1 MYISVSDAAEKFNIS
16 KRRVQL
22 LCEQGRIEG
31 ANMVSGVWLIPSEA
45 QKPTDARKKKLTPI
59 NQMSLFDVF
68 ENMNTEKLSLDQVC
82 EILSISSATA
92 KNWIRL
98 GKLSVG
104 KDGKSFE
111 KAYIENLALEIKSG
125 KDKRLKS
132 RRNKKSVSGNVLYQ
146 DYVENEGNRDVVKN
160 ILETCSSIS
169 EEELRV
175 IIAFFSVQLY
185 CQSRG
190 IAAANNNF
198 PKLKTASNNCVF
210 NALIV
215 DLIGDIDLDHFDYT
229 NIQFI
234 AKLKISFIPQ
244 EDTLGFIYISLR
256 DLSLRKQTGAYY
268 TPART
273 VTKLID
279 YLFADGINFENRTF
293 CDPCCGTGNFLICLL
308 NKGVNVANLYG
319 QDIDELSV
327 LITRINIFLLNGNL
341 SKEHLESHFICGNTL
356 ENTFVQSFSVVL
368 GNPPWGYN
376 FSKEEISFLLKHY
389 KTGKSKGI
397 ESYDL
402 FIERSINLLEKNGC
416 MAYVLPEAILS
427 VASHLQAR
435 ELILE
440 NTSFKFVSYLGNAF
454 AGVQCPAIIL
464 GVQKDRKGNTEQCKV
479 QFDNMEF
486 RIGKNRNFD
495 ASLFSFNMNDDQYD
509 CLKAIENISNAKY
522 LANNANFALGIV
534 TGNNKEYIKN
544 NKENGYEVVLKGSDI
559 LRYAIKDSNNY
570 IRFEPE
576 LFQQVAPTE
585 LYRAKE
591 KLLYRFICE
600 VPVFTYDNKQT
611 LSLNSCNILIPQ
623 IEGMSIKYVLAVL
636 NSSVASY
643 FLSKKFNS
651 VKLLKSHI
659 ESLPIP
665 MAGKKF
671 QKEIEKKVDQIMDES
686 ESDTTFL
693 YNELDNDIFSVYCLS
708 LEQRDTIKKALCDK
722 TTFLK

>member
-16 KRRVQL
+16 KRRVQF

-45 QKPTDARKKKLTPI
+45 KKPADARKKKSDSI
-59 NQMSLFDVF
+59 NQISLIDVF
-68 ENMNTEKLSLDQVC
+68 EDMNTEKLSLSQVC
-82 EILSISSATA
+82 EILSISRATA
-92 KNWIRL
+92 KNWVRL
-98 GKLSVG
+98 GKLAVC

-111 KAYIENLALEIKSG
+111 KAYIENLAFEIKNG
-125 KDKRLKS
+125 KDKRLKR
-132 RRNKKSVSGNVLYQ
+132 RRNKKSICGNVLYK
-146 DYVENEGNRDVVKN
+146 DYVENESNRNVVKN
-160 ILETCSSIS
+160 IMETCSNIS

-175 IIAFFSVQLY
+175 IIAFFSFQLY
-185 CQSRG
+185 CQSKE
-190 IAAANNNF
+190 IEATNNNF
-198 PKLKTASNNCVF
+198 SKLKTASDNCVF
-210 NALIV
+210 NALLS
-215 DLIGDIDLDHFDYT
+215 DLIGDIDLDCFDYT

-234 AKLKISFIPQ
+234 SKLKISFVPQ

-268 TPART
+268 TPAQT

-279 YLFADGINFENRTF
+279 CLFAEEDNIENRTF
-293 CDPCCGTGNFLICLL
+293 CDPCCGTGNFLIVLL
-308 NKGVNVANLYG
+308 NKGVDATNLYG
-319 QDIDELSV
+319 QDIDKLSV
-327 LITRINIFLLNGNL
+327 LITRINMFLLNENL
-341 SKEHLESHFICGNTL
+341 SKEDLESHFICGNTL
-356 ENTFVQSFSVVL
+356 EKTFVQSFSVVL

-376 FSKEEISFLLKHY
+376 FSKEETSFLLKHY
-389 KTGKSKGI
+389 KTGKSKGM

-435 ELILE
+435 ELILK

-464 GVQKDRKGNTEQCKV
+464 GVQKDGKGNTEQCKV

-486 RIGKNRNFD
+486 RICKNRNFD
-495 ASLFSFNMNDDQYD
+495 ASLFSFNMNDDQYN
-509 CLKAIENISNAKY
+509 CLKAIENVSNAKY
-522 LANNANFALGIV
+522 LANNAKFALGIV
-534 TGNNKEYIKN
+534 TGNNKKYIKN

-559 LRYAIKDSNNY
+559 LRYAIKNSNNY

-611 LSLNSCNILIPQ
+611 LSLNSCNILIPK

-643 FLSKKFNS
+643 FLIKKFNS

-665 MAGKKF
+665 MVDQKL
-671 QKEIEKKVDQIMDES
+671 QKEIEKKVDRIMDES
-686 ESDTTFL
+686 ESDTAFL
-693 YNELDNDIFSVYCLS
+693 YNELDNDIFSIYSLS
-708 LEQRDTIKKALCDK
+708 SEQRDTIKKALFAK
-722 TTFLK
+722 ANFLK

>member
-22 LCEQGRIEG
+22 LCEQGRIKG

-45 QKPTDARKKKLTPI
+45 QKPTDARKKLVSV
-59 NQMSLFDVF
+59 NQASLFDI
-68 ENMNTEKLSLDQVC
+68 ENMNTEQLSLEQVC

-98 GKLSVG
+98 GKLAVCE
-104 KDGKSFE
+104 DGKSFE
-111 KAYIENLALEIKSG
+111 KAYIENLAFEIKSG

-132 RRNKKSVSGNVLYQ
+132 RRNKKSVSGNILYQ
-146 DYVENEGNRDVVKN
+146 DYVENKSNKDVVKS
-160 ILETCSSIS
+160 ILEACSSIS
-169 EEELRV
+169 EEALRIV
-175 IIAFFSVQLY
+175 IAFFSLQLY
-185 CQSRG
+185 YQSRG
-190 IAAANNNF
+190 IKSTNVDF
-198 PKLKTASNNCVF
+198 SKLKIASNDCVF
-210 NALIV
+210 NALIS
-215 DLIGDIDLDHFDYT
+215 DLIGNIDLDHFDYT
-229 NIQFI
+229 KIQFLP
-234 AKLKISFIPQ
+234 KLKISFIPQ

-256 DLSLRKQTGAYY
+256 DLSLRKQMGAYY
-268 TPART
+268 TPAQT

-279 YLFADGINFENRTF
+279 SLFADEVNLENGTF
-293 CDPCCGTGNFLICLL
+293 CDPCCGTGNFLIGLL
-308 NKGVNVANLYG
+308 NKGVGVDNLYG
-319 QDIDELSV
+319 QDIDDLSI
-327 LITRINIFLLNGNL
+327 LITRINMFLLNENL

-356 ENTFVQSFSVVL
+356 ENTFDRSFSVIL

-376 FSKEEISFLLKHY
+376 FSKAETDFLLKHY
-389 KTGKSKGI
+389 KTSKSKGM

-440 NTSFKFVSYLGNAF
+440 NTSFKFVSYLGNVF

-464 GVQKDRKGNTEQCKV
+464 GVRKDGQGNTEQCKV
-479 QFDNMEF
+479 LFDNMEF
-486 RIGKNRNFD
+486 CISKNRKFD
-495 ASLFSFNMNDDQYD
+495 ALLFPFNMNDAQYD
-509 CLKAIENISNAKY
+509 CLKAIEDVSNAKY
-522 LANNANFALGIV
+522 LANNAKFALGIV
-534 TGNNKEYIKN
+534 TGNNKEYIKHS
-544 NKENGYEVVLKGSDI
+544 KESGYEVVLKGSDI
-559 LRYAIKDSNNY
+559 LRYAIKNSDNY

-576 LFQQVAPTE
+576 SFQQVAPTE

-600 VPVFTYDNKQT
+600 VPVFAYDNKQT

-623 IEGMSIKYVLAVL
+623 IEGMGIKYILAVL
-636 NSSVASY
+636 NSSVAGY

-665 MAGKKF
+665 MADKKI
-671 QKEIEKKVDQIMDES
+671 QKEIEKKVDQIVDAS
-686 ESDTTFL
+686 ESNITFL
-693 YNELDNDIFSVYCLS
+693 YDELDDDIFSIYSLS
-708 LEQRDTIKKALCDK
+708 LEQRNTIKKALCGK
-722 TTFLK
+722 TVFLK

>member
-22 LCEQGRIEG
+22 LCEQGRIKG

-45 QKPTDARKKKLTPI
+45 QKPTDARKKKI
-59 NQMSLFDVF
+59 VSVNQTSLFDIK
-68 ENMNTEKLSLDQVC
+68 NMNTEKLSLDQVC

-98 GKLSVG
+98 GKLKVC

-146 DYVENEGNRDVVKN
+146 DYVENKSNKDIVKS
-160 ILETCSSIS
+160 ILGACSSIS
-169 EEELRV
+169 EEELRI
-175 IIAFFSVQLY
+175 IIAFFSLQLY
-185 CQSRG
+185 YQSRG
-190 IAAANNNF
+190 IISTNIDF
-198 PKLKTASNNCVF
+198 SKLKIASNDCFF
-210 NALIV
+210 NALIS
-215 DLIGDIDLDHFDYT
+215 DLIGDINLNHFDYT
-229 NIQFI
+229 KIQFLS
-234 AKLKISFIPQ
+234 KLEISFVPQ

-268 TPART
+268 TPAQT

-279 YLFADGINFENRTF
+279 YLFADGINLENRTF
-293 CDPCCGTGNFLICLL
+293 CDPCCGTGNFLIGLL
-308 NKGVNVANLYG
+308 NKGVRVDNLYG
-319 QDIDELSV
+319 QDIDDLSV
-327 LITRINIFLLNGNL
+327 LITRINMFLLNENL

-356 ENTFVQSFSVVL
+356 ENTFDQSFSVVL

-376 FSKEEISFLLKHY
+376 FSKAETAFLLKHY
-389 KTGKSKGI
+389 KTSKSKGM

-440 NTSFKFVSYLGNAF
+440 NTSFKFVSYLGNVF

-464 GVQKDRKGNTEQCKV
+464 GVQKDGQGNTEQCKV
-479 QFDNMEF
+479 LFDNTEF
-486 RIGKNRNFD
+486 CIGKNRDFD
-495 ASLFSFNMNDDQYD
+495 ASLFPFNMNDDQYD
-509 CLKAIENISNAKY
+509 CLKAIEDVSKAKF
-522 LANNANFALGIV
+522 LANNAKFALGIV
-534 TGNNKEYIKN
+534 TGNNKEYIKHS
-544 NKENGYEVVLKGSDI
+544 KESGYEVVLKGSDI
-559 LRYAIKDSNNY
+559 LRYAIKNSDNY

-576 LFQQVAPTE
+576 SFQQVAPTE

-591 KLLYRFICE
+591 KLLYRFVCE
-600 VPVFTYDNKQT
+600 VPVFTYDNKQA

-636 NSSVASY
+636 NSSVAGY

-665 MAGKKF
+665 MADKKL
-671 QKEIEKKVDQIMDES
+671 QEEIEKKVDQIMDS
-686 ESDTTFL
+686 SKSDTTFL
-693 YNELDNDIFSVYCLS
+693 YDELDNDIFSVYSLS
-708 LEQRDTIKKALCDK
+708 LDQRNTIKKAMCGT